1 MTHWEYVFISTTFT
15 VVHTAAVIGS
25 AGIRYWILPISLK
38 TSLFNTSSNAPSAL
52 EMLQPLNKPIF
63 WTSVSETFHLE
74 SRAALIYYYA
84 QSITGMQPVG
94 FFFKHN
100 AFAPPKWSHSVLPP
114 STEKVVRNCRPGKKW
129 HFQRVFPIDSK
140 HSQLISIVTQHEAYC
155 NSRYFP
161 PWPVGLPPDATDRS
175 PIPIRAN

>member
-1 MTHWEYVFISTTFT
+1 MNPTHQVWKHHSLTPAPMHHLPWRCSSHWTNQYFEHLFLKLFT
-15 VVHTAAVIGS
+15 LR
-25 AGIRYWILPISLK
+25 AG
-38 TSLFNTSSNAPSAL
+38 
-52 EMLQPLNKPIF
+52 QPLFIIMHKASQVCNLL
-63 WTSVSETFHLE
+63 V
-74 SRAALIYYYA
+74 
-84 QSITGMQPVG
+84 

-140 HSQLISIVTQHEAYC
+140 HSQLINTVTQHEAYC